1 METAIMKYF
10 AIQFPNSTSFIV
22 KTNSSWTLREL
33 VIEIQGSSGLET
45 LGGFV
50 FNPSQFISVNSISSP
65 DERQKKVAKDL
76 EKVLF

>member
-1 METAIMKYF
+1 MKYF